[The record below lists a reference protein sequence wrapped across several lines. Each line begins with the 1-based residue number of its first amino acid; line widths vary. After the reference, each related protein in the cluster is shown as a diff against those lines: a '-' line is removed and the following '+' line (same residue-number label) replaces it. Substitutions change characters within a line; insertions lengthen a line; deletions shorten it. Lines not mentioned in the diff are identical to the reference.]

1 MKPSKID
8 PLTTERIRMENLGRV
23 FMLVLFAML
32 IFAGH
37 YFLNF

>member
-1 MKPSKID
+1 MKPSQID

-23 FMLVLFAML
+23 FIFFLVAML

-37 YFLNF
+37 YFFDL